1 MPPLQDR
8 TAERA
13 VAREVGAGATSLRR
27 SSQSRQSL
35 PATRGSSPMANNKE
49 EAGKGTPRP
58 GEMPG
63 GRRTYATLD
72 LTAAEVEG
80 RAPAAAAGS
89 TFAGAFAGTQATAQ
103 VTPETSQDKSQDTSG
118 AKPDTKPIDPAAR
131 ADPFA
136 LEGAQADPA
145 QGASTSMAA
154 RLAAVPWLPHLA
166 SGALGALVVLIVTEL
181 ASPRPPPQT
190 QDMGALVRRVADLET
205 ALGARASEGVRAR
218 IEELGRSMAALGE
231 TQTKLARDAKMVES
245 KLARP
250 AELPADVMQ
259 RLSKIEEAL
268 SVGWPADPTTQ
279 SAQVAALSGK
289 LSELDKSARGAA
301 DLAKSS
307 VGRFEAE
314 LSALRTDAGRLAQRL
329 DTLKGDIEE
338 RLKGAAK
345 AADVGTLTTAIGALE
360 REVDAFRRSEA
371 DRAASATANA
381 TQMLLALEL
390 ANLKRA
396 IDRGE
401 GYADELARVKKLA
414 GFSANFAGLERHMQ
428 EGAPLV
434 QELAKSF
441 RKVADA
447 MLDAEA
453 EPADASL
460 LDRLLSGARSI
471 VRVRKAGH
479 AADDDSAEAV
489 IGRMEA
495 ALKEGRLSEVLADA
509 KKLPPKAALAGED
522 WVKKV
527 EARHAVDQALAN
539 VEASLKT
546 ALGGGQPAPEAQR

>member
-80 RAPAAAAGS
+80 RAGPAPAAAASS
-89 TFAGAFAGTQATAQ
+89 TSAGAFAGTQATAQ
-103 VTPETSQDKSQDTSG
+103 ATAQGTPETYPQDKSQDKSGAKSG
-118 AKPDTKPIDPAAR
+118 AKPDTTPIDPTAHAHPAAS
-131 ADPFA
+131 
-136 LEGAQADPA
+136 EGAQADPA

-154 RLAAVPWLPHLA
+154 RLLAVPWLPHLA
-166 SGALGALVVLIVTEL
+166 SGALGALVVLIVAEL

-205 ALGARASEGVRAR
+205 ALGTRANEGVRAR
-218 IEELGRSMAALGE
+218 IEELGRSMAALSE
-231 TQTKLARDAKMVES
+231 AQTKLARDANMVDS

-250 AELPADVMQ
+250 AELPPDVMQ
-259 RLSKIEEAL
+259 RLSKVEEAL
-268 SVGWPADPTTQ
+268 SVGSAADPTTQ

-289 LSELDKSARGAA
+289 LSELDKSARGAV

-314 LSALRTDAGRLAQRL
+314 LSALRTDAGRLTQRL
-329 DTLKGDIEE
+329 DTLKGEIEE
-338 RLKGAAK
+338 RLKGAPK
-345 AADVGTLTTAIGALE
+345 AADLGTVTAAIAALE
-360 REVDAFRRSEA
+360 REVDTFRRSEA
-371 DRAASATANA
+371 DRAASANANA

-428 EGAPLV
+428 EGAPPV

-453 EPADASL
+453 EPADATL
-460 LDRLLSGARSI
+460 MDRLLSGARSI
-471 VRVRKAGH
+471 GRVRKAAH
-479 AADDDSAEAV
+479 AAD
-489 IGRMEA
+489 
-495 ALKEGRLSEVLADA
+495 
-509 KKLPPKAALAGED
+509 
-522 WVKKV
+522 
-527 EARHAVDQALAN
+527 
-539 VEASLKT
+539 
-546 ALGGGQPAPEAQR
+546 